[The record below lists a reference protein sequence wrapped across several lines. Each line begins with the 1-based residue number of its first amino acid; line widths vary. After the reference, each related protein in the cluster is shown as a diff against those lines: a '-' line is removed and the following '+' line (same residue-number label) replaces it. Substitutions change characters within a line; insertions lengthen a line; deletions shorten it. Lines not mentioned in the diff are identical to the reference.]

1 VKRDLIYC
9 EAPRLAVLGKH
20 KVLGIKGGYL
30 DANVGEGFET
40 EAVFH
45 EEGVSLTLFD
55 GDTLNEDTV
64 TYMLE
69 VAEYLRALVV
79 AEQRYLAG
87 EVQELAVGV
96 CHAPLAPQVTSIAS
110 LLAGGKQKDK
120 ETKE

>member
-1 VKRDLIYC
+1 MSDLIYC

-30 DANVGEGFET
+30 DADVGEGLET

-45 EEGVSLTLFD
+45 EEGVSQTLFD

-64 TYMLE
+64 THMLE
-69 VAEYLRALVV
+69 IAEHLRSLVV
-79 AEQRYLAG
+79 AEQCYLAG
-87 EVQELAVGV
+87 EVQKLAVGV
-96 CHAPLAPQVTSIAS
+96 RHAPLAPQVTSIAS

>member
-1 VKRDLIYC
+1 MSDLIYC

-20 KVLGIKGGYL
+20 KVLRIKDGYL
-30 DANVGEGFET
+30 DADVGEGFET

-69 VAEYLRALVV
+69 VAEHLRSLVV
-79 AEQRYLAG
+79 AEQSYLAR

-96 CHAPLAPQVTSIAS
+96 CHAPLAPQVTGIAS
-110 LLAGGKQKDK
+110 LLTGGKQKDK

>member
-1 VKRDLIYC
+1 MSDLIYC

-20 KVLGIKGGYL
+20 QVLRIKDGYL
-30 DANVGEGFET
+30 DADVGEGFET

-69 VAEYLRALVV
+69 VAEHLRSLVV
-79 AEQRYLAG
+79 AEQSYLAR

-96 CHAPLAPQVTSIAS
+96 CHAPLAPQVNGIAS
-110 LLAGGKQKDK
+110 LLAGGKQKEK

>member
-1 VKRDLIYC
+1 MSDLIYC

-30 DANVGEGFET
+30 DADVGEGLEA

-45 EEGVSLTLFD
+45 EESVRLTLFYR
-55 GDTLNEDTV
+55 DTLNEDAV
-64 TYMLE
+64 AHMLE
-69 VAEYLRALVV
+69 IAEHLCALVV
-79 AEQRYLAG
+79 AEQCYLAR

-96 CHAPLAPQVTSIAS
+96 RHAPLAPQVTSIAS
-110 LLAGGKQKDK
+110 LLTGGKQKDK

>member
-1 VKRDLIYC
+1 MSDLIYC

-30 DANVGEGFET
+30 DANVGERLET

-45 EEGVSLTLFD
+45 EEGVSQTLFD
-55 GDTLNEDTV
+55 GDTLNEDTIAH
-64 TYMLE
+64 MLE
-69 VAEYLRALVV
+69 IAEHLRALVV
-79 AEQRYLAG
+79 AEQCYLAR

>member
-1 VKRDLIYC
+1 MSDLIYC

-55 GDTLNEDTV
+55 GDTLNENTV

-69 VAEYLRALVV
+69 VAKHLSLGR
-79 AEQRYLAG
+79 
-87 EVQELAVGV
+87 
-96 CHAPLAPQVTSIAS
+96 APQQRQRTREADISGV
-110 LLAGGKQKDK
+110 
-120 ETKE
+120 